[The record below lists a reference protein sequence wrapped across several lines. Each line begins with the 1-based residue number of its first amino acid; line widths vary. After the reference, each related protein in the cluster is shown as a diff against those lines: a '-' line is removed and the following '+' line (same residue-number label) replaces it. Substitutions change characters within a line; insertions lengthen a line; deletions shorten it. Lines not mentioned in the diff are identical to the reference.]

1 MPARCPTA
9 SYRLQLT
16 PEFGFDDVAARLDT
30 IRTLGVSH
38 LYLSPIAQAVPHS
51 QHGYD
56 VVDHTR
62 IRREFG
68 GPEALGRLLDA
79 ALDRGLGIIVDHVPN
94 HVSVEQAELN
104 DRWWTMLRDGQGSDA
119 AQWFDVDWEHGG
131 GRVIIPRLGE
141 PIDDVL
147 DAAGI
152 TTGVGDRGPELR
164 YGPLRFPLAPGTEHL
179 DAREAVRLQHY
190 TLSWW
195 RDPER
200 NVRRFFTIDDL
211 VGIRVEHAAV
221 AWAVDT
227 IPRDL
232 TAHPAFAGVRVDHV
246 DGLADPAGYL
256 AQLREL
262 LGDRLLFVEKILGP
276 GERLPADWPVDGTT
290 GYEHITA
297 VEHSLVDP
305 DAEQPLLDLWTA
317 STASAPFAELERAA
331 RLEAMDAGLGPDV
344 DRLVR
349 MLDASDDL
357 GPTVVRAAVTEV
369 TLALERYRTYLP
381 GDEPSQAVFDDA
393 VAQARQ
399 LGDDDAV
406 SAAAA
411 SIVAGGEPLTRW
423 QQLTGPV
430 MAKGAEDRAF
440 YRYFPLASLC
450 EVGGSPGDFST
461 SVGEFHDIQRRRQR
475 TVPCA
480 MLAATTHD
488 TKRSSGVR
496 ARSLALAARSSEWIA
511 VVDEWT
517 DEHAALVEHVD
528 AALVAL
534 ALQTAVTAR
543 PLTAQRLGDY
553 LVKAAREADLVT
565 SWIEPDAAVEAAL
578 GGLAA
583 VLVAE
588 TGDRRKRLA
597 GLAQSLER
605 HGERIDLVT
614 LVLQLTCPGFA
625 DLYQGNPQGLFT
637 LVDPDNRTPPDWGRL
652 DELVN
657 DTTSSDP
664 RGAIEVGR
672 FDLARTMITRRILHV
687 RESESMSFGSS
698 ATYTEV
704 DVSGAAADDVVAYA
718 RGDADGPMMIIVATR
733 AIARATIDSST
744 RVSLPAGSW
753 QSLLDDDADPVA
765 GGLIS
770 LVDLMGDLP
779 LAVMR
784 RGGQVSGI
792 R

>member
-1 MPARCPTA
+1 VSARCPTA

-16 PEFGFDDVAARLDT
+16 PEFGFDDVAAQLDT
-30 IRTLGVSH
+30 IRSLGVSH
-38 LYLSPIAQAVPHS
+38 LYLSPIAQSVPGS

-68 GPEALGRLLDA
+68 GSEALGRLLDEA
-79 ALDRGLGIIVDHVPN
+79 HDRDLGVIADHVPN
-94 HVSVEQAELN
+94 HVSVEHAELN
-104 DRWWTMLRDGQGSDA
+104 DRWWTMLRDGQESDA
-119 AQWFDVDWEHGG
+119 AQWFDVDWADGA
-131 GRVIIPRLGE
+131 GRVVIPRLGE
-141 PIDDVL
+141 PLDDVL

-164 YGPLRFPLAPGTEHL
+164 YGPLRFPLAAGTEHL
-179 DAREAVRLQHY
+179 DAREALPLQHY

-195 RDPER
+195 RDPAR

-256 AQLREL
+256 AELREL
-262 LGDRLLFVEKILGP
+262 LGERLLFVEKILGP

-290 GYEHITA
+290 GYEHITT

-305 DAEQPLLDLWTA
+305 VAEGPLLDLWSA
-317 STASAPFAELERAA
+317 STASAPFVELELTA
-331 RLEAMDAGLGPDV
+331 RREAMDGGLAPDV

-349 MLDASDDL
+349 VLDAGDDVD
-357 GPTVVRAAVTEV
+357 PARRAAVTEL

-381 GDEPSQAVFDDA
+381 DDEPSQTVFDEA
-393 VAQARQ
+393 VTHARR

-430 MAKGAEDRAF
+430 MAKGTEDRAF

-450 EVGGSPGDFST
+450 EVGGTPGDFST
-461 SVGEFHDIQRRRQR
+461 PIDEFHAAQRRRQR
-475 TVPCA
+475 TAPYG

-496 ARSLALAARSSEWIA
+496 ARSLALAARSTEWIA
-511 VVDEWT
+511 VVEEWT
-517 DEHAALVEHVD
+517 DEHAAIVENVD
-528 AALVAL
+528 PALVVL

-543 PLTAQRLGDY
+543 PLTEGRLGDY

-565 SWIEPDAAVEAAL
+565 SWIEPRPEVEEAL
-578 GGLAA
+578 RGLAA
-583 VLVAE
+583 VLVDDA
-588 TGDRRKRLA
+588 GGRSRRLDGFAR
-597 GLAQSLER
+597 SLER
-605 HGERIDLVT
+605 HGERIDLVA
-614 LVLQLTCPGFA
+614 LAIQLTCPGFA
-625 DLYQGNPQGLFT
+625 DLFQGNPQGLFT
-637 LVDPDNRTPPDWGRL
+637 LVDPDNRRPPDWGRL
-652 DELVN
+652 DELVH
-657 DTTSSDP
+657 DTSSTDP
-664 RGAIEVGR
+664 RSAVEAGQ
-672 FDLARTMITRRILHV
+672 FDLARTMVTQRILHI
-687 RESESMSFGSS
+687 RQTGSTAFGGS
-698 ATYTEV
+698 ATYTEI
-704 DVSGAAADDVVAYA
+704 DVSGEGSDHVLAYA
-718 RGDADGPMMIIVATR
+718 RGDADGPMIVVVATR
-733 AIARATIDSST
+733 AIAPAPIGSST
-744 RVSLPAGSW
+744 VVSLPGGRW
-753 QSLLDDDADPVA
+753 QSLLDDDADPIV
-765 GGLIS
+765 GGPIP
-770 LVDLMGDLP
+770 LVDLLADMP
-779 LAVMR
+779 LTVLH
-784 RGGQVSGI
+784 RGHRVSDT